1 MQANLRKAHKLSYKA
16 LRPGDNKQSVPLALA
31 IFDPTTFAALESYF
45 SDRMDAAAFLKLINL
60 WWTMSNSNAKYNMN
74 FHVGDAAVLNDG
86 KPLFFRELSKW
97 ITDWKMLQLS
107 ATEKYTLSKQTSAAF
122 AVTLSCTASLV
133 EDWLAK
139 GYSYVLTARL
149 QTDPLELRFSKYR
162 RMSGGRFLVGLREVV
177 ASERIL
183 TIKSLL
189 KESISVWDED
199 IRPDSVEEIAM
210 VHFDE
215 QLDNISPELENCY
228 LNKGSEEVAAV
239 IAGYVAKKVIK
250 RNRCPQCKSLLI
262 VTSESDCHFEKFEY
276 LLKLSRGGLLLP
288 STDLSQYVCKAF
300 AMLDV
305 AQNLIRTTE
314 LIERT
319 AAEYVLKSNDLPLSF
334 LCENHAK
341 NFKFVN
347 RTICNV
353 FYNNA

>member
-1 MQANLRKAHKLSYKA
+1 
-16 LRPGDNKQSVPLALA
+16 
-31 IFDPTTFAALESYF
+31 
-45 SDRMDAAAFLKLINL
+45 
-60 WWTMSNSNAKYNMN
+60 
-74 FHVGDAAVLNDG
+74 
-86 KPLFFRELSKW
+86 
-97 ITDWKMLQLS
+97 
-107 ATEKYTLSKQTSAAF
+107 
-122 AVTLSCTASLV
+122 
-133 EDWLAK
+133 
-139 GYSYVLTARL
+139 
-149 QTDPLELRFSKYR
+149 
-162 RMSGGRFLVGLREVV
+162 
-177 ASERIL
+177 
-183 TIKSLL
+183 
-189 KESISVWDED
+189 
-199 IRPDSVEEIAM
+199 M

-215 QLDNISPELENCY
+215 HLDNISPELENCY

-288 STDLSQYVCKAF
+288 STDLSKYVCKAS

-319 AAEYVLKSNDLPLSF
+319 AAEYILKSNDLPLSF

-341 NFKFVN
+341 NVKFVN

-353 FYNNA
+353 FYSNAQKLIRSQIPKDVVQHFKQRQRKRRFDETN